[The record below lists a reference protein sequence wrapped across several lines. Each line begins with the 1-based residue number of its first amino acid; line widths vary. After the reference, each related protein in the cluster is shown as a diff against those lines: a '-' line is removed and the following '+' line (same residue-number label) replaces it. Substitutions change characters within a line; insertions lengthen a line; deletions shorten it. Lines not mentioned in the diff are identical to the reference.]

1 MEYSNDLHKLTIVD
15 YDNTDTTTKH
25 IQQHLTTQHT
35 ILDKN
40 APLRTT
46 KVHLRSTNAWWNTEL
61 SELHRIIRKKEL
73 IWRTNKNTINYNDYM
88 YHRKKYFKKIKITKT
103 IFYQNKIDF
112 EKNNMKQ
119 LYKTF
124 DGLLNIKEKTECNDH
139 NESFA
144 KFFIVKIIK
153 IYNEIAFNSDNNLR
167 DKYIDTLKKLTCIS
181 DILFA
186 KLQ

>member
-1 MEYSNDLHKLTIVD
+1 MSHRNRVFILDRLWIRHLHWLVLIKYITYRKLHNIDTLEYSNDLHKLTIID
-15 YDNTDTTTKH
+15 YDNTYATAKH
-25 IQQHLTTQHT
+25 IQQHLTT

-73 IWRTNKNTINYNDYM
+73 IWRKNKNTINYNDYM
-88 YHRKKYFKKIKITKT
+88 YHRKKYFKEIKITKT
-103 IFYQNKIDF
+103 IFYQNKITS

-124 DGLLNIKEKTECNDH
+124 DGLLNVKEKTEWRIH

-144 KFFIVKIIK
+144 NFFIEK
-153 IYNEIAFNSDNNLR
+153 
-167 DKYIDTLKKLTCIS
+167 
-181 DILFA
+181 
-186 KLQ
+186 

>member
-15 YDNTDTTTKH
+15 YDNTDATTKH
-25 IQQHLTTQHT
+25 IQQHLTT

-46 KVHLRSTNAWWNTEL
+46 KVHLRSTNAWWNNKL
-61 SELHRIIRKKEL
+61 SKLHRIIRKKEL

-88 YHRKKYFKKIKITKT
+88 CHRKKYFNKTK
-103 IFYQNKIDF
+103 FYQNKIDS

-119 LYKTF
+119 FYKTF
-124 DGLLNIKEKTECNDH
+124 DGLLNIKEKIECPAH

-144 KFFIVKIIK
+144 NFFIDKINT
-153 IYNEIAFNSDNNLR
+153 IYNEISLR
-167 DKYIDTLKKLTCIS
+167 
-181 DILFA
+181 
-186 KLQ
+186 

>member
-15 YDNTDTTTKH
+15 YDNTDATAKH
-25 IQQHLTTQHT
+25 IQQHLTT

-46 KVHLRSTNAWWNTEL
+46 KVQLRSTNACWNTEL

-73 IWRTNKNTINYNDYM
+73 IWRKNKNTINYNDYM

-103 IFYQNKIDF
+103 VFYQNKIDS

-124 DGLLNIKEKTECNDH
+124 DGLLNIKEKTECPAH
-139 NESFA
+139 NESSANFLL
-144 KFFIVKIIK
+144 IK
-153 IYNEIAFNSDNNLR
+153 
-167 DKYIDTLKKLTCIS
+167 
-181 DILFA
+181 
-186 KLQ
+186 

>member
-1 MEYSNDLHKLTIVD
+1 MEYSNDLHKLTIVG
-15 YDNTDTTTKH
+15 YDNSDATAKH
-25 IQQHLTTQHT
+25 IQQHLTT

-73 IWRTNKNTINYNDYM
+73 IWRKNKNTINYNDYM
-88 YHRKKYFKKIKITKT
+88 YHWKKYFKEIKITKT
-103 IFYQNKIDF
+103 IFYQNKIDS
-112 EKNNMKQ
+112 EKKNMKQ

-124 DGLLNIKEKTECNDH
+124 EGLLNIKEKIEWPLH

-144 KFFIVKIIK
+144 NFFIVKIIK
-153 IYNEIAFNSDNNLR
+153 IYNEIALNLNNNLR
-167 DKYIDTLKKLTCIS
+167 SKYIDTLKNQLASPKPCQL
-181 DILFA
+181 
-186 KLQ
+186 